1 MSYPNKFK
9 QGFIDRVEK
18 KLRDCEII
26 YNPKTK
32 GIWFINR
39 EERYWY
45 LEYKIETNYLWWRY
59 DFFNQLKELFCMPN
73 EVFDEIISKWVENKL
88 NCEVLTTDYSIDGEA
103 YSVKD
108 ILNCKVNT
116 TIATGGT
123 AGLAVE
129 ETLNFKVDTT
139 ESEWH
144 ELGILVEDT
153 LNFKVV
159 STKSL
164 IGTMKIKVEE
174 TLNCK
179 VNRVD
184 WGLSQ
189 HLNIEDTLN
198 INNNIK

>member
-1 MSYPNKFK
+1 MGYPNKFK

-26 YNPKTK
+26 YNPNTK

-59 DFFNQLKELFCMPN
+59 EFFNQLKELFCMPN
-73 EVFDEIISKWVENKL
+73 EVFDEIISEWVENKL
-88 NCEVLTTDYSIDGEA
+88 NCDVLATDYSIDGEA

-108 ILNCKVNT
+108 TLNCKV
-116 TIATGGT
+116 
-123 AGLAVE
+123 L
-129 ETLNFKVDTT
+129 TT
-139 ESEWH
+139 ESAIVGA
-144 ELGILVEDT
+144 ELG
-153 LNFKVV
+153 
-159 STKSL
+159 
-164 IGTMKIKVEE
+164 VEE

>member
-59 DFFNQLKELFCMPN
+59 EFFNQLKELFCMPN
-73 EVFDEIISKWVENKL
+73 EVFNEIISEWVENILNCNVLSTRDRFIAFNYELEDTL
-88 NCEVLTTDYSIDGEA
+88 NCEVLSTDYSIDAEV
-103 YSVKD
+103 YSVKET
-108 ILNCKVNT
+108 LNCKVLST
-116 TIATGGT
+116 SG
-123 AGLAVE
+123 AVPSAI
-129 ETLNFKVDTT
+129 T
-139 ESEWH
+139 E
-144 ELGILVEDT
+144 
-153 LNFKVV
+153 
-159 STKSL
+159 
-164 IGTMKIKVEE
+164 VEE

-179 VNRVD
+179 VLTTNYYDNQLTKGVEETLNCKINRVD
-184 WGLSQ
+184 YGLSQ

-198 INNNIK
+198 LK

>member
-1 MSYPNKFK
+1 MSYSNKFK

-59 DFFNQLKELFCMPN
+59 EFFNQLKELFCMSN
-73 EVFDEIISKWVENKL
+73 EVFDEIISEWVENKL
-88 NCEVLTTDYSIDGEA
+88 NCEVLSTRDRFIAFNYELEDTLNCEVHATGALTDFQGLGLEDTLNCKVHATDYSIDGEA

-108 ILNCKVNT
+108 TLNCKVLST
-116 TIATGGT
+116 SKGD
-123 AGLAVE
+123 GLKNYLA
-129 ETLNFKVDTT
+129 
-139 ESEWH
+139 
-144 ELGILVEDT
+144 
-153 LNFKVV
+153 
-159 STKSL
+159 
-164 IGTMKIKVEE
+164 EE

-179 VNRVD
+179 VLTTNYYDNQLTKGV
-184 WGLSQ
+184 
-189 HLNIEDTLN
+189 EDTLN
-198 INNNIK
+198 LK

>member
-1 MSYPNKFK
+1 MSYSNKFK

-45 LEYKIETNYLWWRY
+45 LEYKIETGYLWWRY
-59 DFFNQLKELFCMPN
+59 EFFNQLKELFCTPDD
-73 EVFDEIISKWVENKL
+73 VFDEIISEWVENKL

-108 ILNCKVNT
+108 TLNCKVKLTSGDNRFLHYQV
-116 TIATGGT
+116 GQ
-123 AGLAVE
+123 
-129 ETLNFKVDTT
+129 
-139 ESEWH
+139 
-144 ELGILVEDT
+144 
-153 LNFKVV
+153 
-159 STKSL
+159 
-164 IGTMKIKVEE
+164 
-174 TLNCK
+174 TLNCEVK
-179 VNRVD
+179 VIGSKSNPMIGRIEESLNCEVNRVD

-189 HLNIEDTLN
+189 HLNVEDTLN
-198 INNNIK
+198 LK